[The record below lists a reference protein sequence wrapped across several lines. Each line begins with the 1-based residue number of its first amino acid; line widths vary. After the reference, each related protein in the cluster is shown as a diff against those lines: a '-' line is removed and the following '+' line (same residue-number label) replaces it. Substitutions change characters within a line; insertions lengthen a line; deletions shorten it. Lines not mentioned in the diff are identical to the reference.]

1 MAHTE
6 VIYELLKKDLSAPRV
21 LLDQVL
27 TYINDRFTYPST
39 ELARFFSEKFPT
51 LEDYEIDLAFSPQYT
66 PAEHNRL
73 EYIPALGEHH
83 LSISDV
89 ALLKSRINEL
99 HLQTAFSTPDSAE
112 EVIAPVHEV
121 FVERYVNLLKLDQKL
136 PEGFYSYIQTCVP
149 PESQNEINLLARE
162 DSWKNEQKLMILTAF
177 LKAFQ
182 KSGNFST
189 VKISF
194 LTNFVRSYRPASL
207 LDVGPLLESLI
218 KSCQVDM
225 ENVSG
230 RGFHDEYLK
239 ALNVGNPLTKG
250 TERDIWA
257 HYHHMIDIGTQL
269 KEELDRMP
277 ETIPDIVATLQ
288 RQPV

>member
-6 VIYELLKKDLSAPRV
+6 VVFELLKKDLCAPRV

-27 TYINDRFTYPST
+27 TYINDQFGYPST
-39 ELARFFSEKFPT
+39 ELKTFFSEKFPT
-51 LEDYEIDLAFSPQYT
+51 LEDYEVDLAFSPQYT
-66 PAEHNRL
+66 PAEHHRL

-83 LSISDV
+83 LSVSEV

-99 HLQTAFSTPDSAE
+99 GLKTSFSTPDSLN
-112 EVIAPVHEV
+112 EVEAPVHEV

-136 PEGFYSYIQTCVP
+136 PEGFYQLLMAVVPRDSY
-149 PESQNEINLLARE
+149 NEVNLMARE
-162 DSWKNEQKLMILTAF
+162 DLWQNEQKRLILIAF
-177 LKAFQ
+177 LRTFHELR
-182 KSGNFST
+182 NFST

-194 LTNFVRSYRPASL
+194 LTNFVRTYRPASL
-207 LDVGPLLESLI
+207 LDVGPLLDSLI

-239 ALNVGNPLTKG
+239 ALNVGNSLTKG

-257 HYHHMIDIGTQL
+257 HYHHQIEMATQL
-269 KEELDRMP
+269 KEDLDRMP
-277 ETIPDIVATLQ
+277 ETVPDLIAQIQ
-288 RQPV
+288 RQPA